1 MKSNELKMKLTS
13 VDDLFEGVAGKDV
26 FNIERAIPIPIEK
39 LYDFPDHPF
48 KVVDDEELRDMSE
61 TIKERGI
68 LHPLIVR
75 QREDG
80 NYEIISGHR
89 RKKASQLANLKELP
103 CIVRNLTRDE
113 AIIQMVDSNM
123 QREKVLPSERAFAYK
138 MKLEAQKHQ
147 GKRNDLTSSQIATK
161 LNTTAKQIG
170 KELGESKD
178 TIYRYI
184 RLTELIKPL
193 LDLVDEERIAFTPAV
208 DLSYLTEDEQMVL
221 HNIFLCDEKTPNV
234 SQARYLKLLSQ
245 EKRLTTEKIEE
256 IMQKEK
262 PNQIEKFKFNRDRIE
277 ELLPRNVA
285 TDKQVEDFIIQC
297 IKEHNAR
304 EKKRQERDR

>member
-1 MKSNELKMKLTS
+1 MKSNELKMELTS

-48 KVVDDEELRDMSE
+48 KVVDDEELREMSE

-89 RKKASQLANLKELP
+89 RKKASQLANLKEVP

-147 GKRNDLTSSQIATK
+147 GKTSGQVVQKLSRDNIAD
-161 LNTTAKQIG
+161 
-170 KELGESKD
+170 GESG
-178 TIYRYI
+178 RQVQRWI

-262 PNQIEKFKFNRDRIE
+262 PNQVEKFKFNRDRIE

-285 TDKQVEDFIIQC
+285 TDKQVEDFIVLC

>member
-1 MKSNELKMKLTS
+1 MKSNELKMELTS

-48 KVVDDEELRDMSE
+48 KVVDDEELREMSD

-89 RKKASQLANLKELP
+89 RKKASQLANLKEVP

-147 GKRNDLTSSQIATK
+147 GKTSGQVVQKLSRDNIAD
-161 LNTTAKQIG
+161 
-170 KELGESKD
+170 GESG
-178 TIYRYI
+178 RQVQRWI

-262 PNQIEKFKFNRDRIE
+262 PNQVEKFKFNRDRIE